1 MTPNN
6 TSHNCIH
13 EDKWGHTEAQ
23 VERLETKH
31 EYNQDLIKQMIED
44 NRRFEEKLDKKL
56 DTINKKQDNLSKELN
71 EFKLESNK
79 GDTTIDLRLTAVET
93 ELELQKE
100 VTKNNY
106 TKLTSIGGVISICLI
121 IFELFLK
128 YGLN

>member
-1 MTPNN
+1 MTPQ
-6 TSHNCIH
+6 THNCIH

>member
-1 MTPNN
+1 MT
-6 TSHNCIH
+6 TQTHNCVH

-23 VERLETKH
+23 LEKLETKH
-31 EYNQDLIKQMIED
+31 NYNQDLIRQMIED